1 MTLQKNIQNSLI
13 VRIKILSNL
22 DIAEKRL
29 PQDGHF
35 VGRVEGLELNMR
47 VSVIPTVFGEKI
59 VMRYLNSNTPITR
72 SDTYGMTLDNY
83 NKIESMI
90 NMPHGIIYV
99 TGPTGSGKTTTLY
112 MLLESISKRQIN
124 ISTIEDPVE
133 KNLPRINQ
141 TQVNNMAGLTFEV
154 GLRSL
159 MRQDPDII
167 MVGETRDA
175 ETAEIS
181 VRAAITGHLV
191 LSTLHTNDAVSAI
204 VRLEDMG
211 VEPYLVA
218 NSLVGVVAQRL
229 VRTICPKCKEE
240 VPAKASDKIA
250 VGEDIKKVSIGKGC
264 PYCNNTG
271 YKGRIAVHE
280 IILIDGT
287 VRRMISRK
295 AEIDEIKEYL
305 NLEQG
310 LETLQDQAVQLVKDG
325 ITTVAEL
332 NKIKVYSD

>member
-1 MTLQKNIQNSLI
+1 
-13 VRIKILSNL
+13 
-22 DIAEKRL
+22 
-29 PQDGHF
+29 
-35 VGRVEGLELNMR
+35 
-47 VSVIPTVFGEKI
+47 
-59 VMRYLNSNTPITR
+59 
-72 SDTYGMTLDNY
+72 
-83 NKIESMI
+83 
-90 NMPHGIIYV
+90 
-99 TGPTGSGKTTTLY
+99 
-112 MLLESISKRQIN
+112 
-124 ISTIEDPVE
+124 
-133 KNLPRINQ
+133 
-141 TQVNNMAGLTFEV
+141 
-154 GLRSL
+154 
-159 MRQDPDII
+159 
-167 MVGETRDA
+167 
-175 ETAEIS
+175 
-181 VRAAITGHLV
+181 
-191 LSTLHTNDAVSAI
+191 
-204 VRLEDMG
+204 MG

-250 VGEDIKKVSIGKGC
+250 VGEDIKKFQLVKLSILQ
-264 PYCNNTG
+264 YTG